1 MSTDATAEPSRSG
14 AFAAT
19 RWTLVLRACGESG
32 EGRAAL
38 SELCAAYY
46 EPVLG
51 FLRRSGRSEDAARE
65 LTHEFFARLLAR
77 GSFAGLDPD
86 RGRFR
91 SYLLG
96 AVRYFLRDQ
105 HDLARREKRGG
116 GAEHESLDAHSDDA
130 PALQVADP
138 SVAMDDA
145 VFDREWALALMNR
158 AVAALEAQH
167 AGKRAEQFAAL
178 RPWLMGEGAASHAET
193 AARLELSE
201 GAVKVAVH
209 RLRQR
214 FRDLLKGEI
223 AQTLADPAELDDEL
237 RHLCA
242 ALASGM

>member
-1 MSTDATAEPSRSG
+1 MSTDVTAGPLRPE

-19 RWTLVLRACGESG
+19 RWTLVLRARGESV
-32 EGRAAL
+32 EGQAAL

-65 LTHEFFARLLAR
+65 VAHEFFARLLAR
-77 GSFAGLDPD
+77 GGFAGPDPE

-96 AVRYFLRDQ
+96 SVRYFLRDQ

-116 GAEHESLDAHSDDA
+116 GAEHVSLDSHSDDA

-138 SVAMDDA
+138 AAEMDDA

-167 AGKRAEQFAAL
+167 AGERAEQFAAL
-178 RPWLMGEGAASHAET
+178 RPWLMGEDAASHAET
-193 AARLELSE
+193 AARLGLSE

-214 FRDLLKGEI
+214 FRDLLKAEI

-242 ALASGM
+242 ALASGL

>member
-1 MSTDATAEPSRSG
+1 MNPDASPAPMHLG

-19 RWTLVLRACGESG
+19 RWTLVLRARGESG

-38 SELCAAYY
+38 SDLCAAYY
-46 EPVLG
+46 EPVLA

-65 LTHEFFARLLAR
+65 MAHEFFARLLAR
-77 GSFAGLDPD
+77 GGFAGPDPE

-91 SYLLG
+91 NYLLG

-105 HDLARREKRGG
+105 HDFTRREKRGG
-116 GAEHESLDAHSDDA
+116 GAEHESLDLQSADA

-138 SVAMDDA
+138 SALDA
-145 VFDREWALALMNR
+145 AAFDREWALALMNR
-158 AVAALEAQH
+158 AVAALETQQ
-167 AGKRAEQFAAL
+167 GTERAEQFAVL

-193 AARLELSE
+193 ATRLGISE
-201 GAVKVAVH
+201 SAVKVAVH

-214 FRDLLKGEI
+214 FRELLKAEV

-242 ALASGM
+242 ALGSGV